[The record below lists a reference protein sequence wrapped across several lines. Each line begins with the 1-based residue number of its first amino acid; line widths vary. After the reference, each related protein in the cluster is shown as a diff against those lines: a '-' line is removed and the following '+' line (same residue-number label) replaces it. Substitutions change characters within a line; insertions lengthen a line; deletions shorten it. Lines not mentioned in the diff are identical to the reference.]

1 MFTSSAFFNQ
11 HVIFFFKENTWLSV
25 SSNNQLLLVCI
36 HIGRVHYTL
45 HDHSKASWISHW
57 IDPSPLALLLH
68 FLSKN
73 ACLQCRSS
81 YFLINLPLIP
91 LLLSRGILQ
100 LYANPFGLRFL
111 DFLIFLSRPSELTS
125 SLVAFWFTHF
135 EQLLS
140 PGKLNTPLWPST
152 ASCPAQMT
160 LTY

>member
-11 HVIFFFKENTWLSV
+11 HVIFFKENTWLSV

-57 IDPSPLALLLH
+57 IDPSPLALLLC

-81 YFLINLPLIP
+81 YFLINLSLIP
-91 LLLSRGILQ
+91 LLLSRGILH

-111 DFLIFLSRPSELTS
+111 DVLIFLSRPSELTS

-140 PGKLNTPLWPST
+140 PSKLNIPLC